1 MCQCGYT
8 EYRVAMCHVPCAM
21 CHVPYHAMS
30 TQMAWHGMAEIFC
43 KKWKIWGQERLRPGD
58 LQHEVGAHYVSDL
71 APERLLLLKISE
83 NRGSAMFDVPYAMP
97 AKIWIHNKKKHFFPI
112 FDFFAK
118 YLCHAMPWPFEYTN
132 NLQWNWVI
140 AMVSA
145 WFCSPAGPKCTSSS
159 RYSILEIFIR

>member
-71 APERLLLLKISE
+71 ARGRLLHLKISE
-83 NRGSAMFDVPYAMP
+83 NRGSAMCDVPYAMP
-97 AKIWIHNKKKHFFPI
+97 AKIWIHNKKNIFFQFLI
-112 FDFFAK
+112 FLQNISAM
-118 YLCHAMPWPFEYTN
+118 LCHGLLSTQTTYNGIGSLPW
-132 NLQWNWVI
+132 WVPDF
-140 AMVSA
+140 VP
-145 WFCSPAGPKCTSSS
+145 CRVKV
-159 RYSILEIFIR
+159 YIL